1 MVLYIVF
8 SYRDWNLMS
17 RFSILTVVCIACFL
31 LFGTLQSSSVAFGFE
46 VSRKPN
52 FIVIFTD
59 DQGYQDLGCFGS
71 PEIQTPNIDG
81 MANEGM
87 RFTDFYAQTVCGPSR
102 AALMTGCY
110 PLRVGK
116 KGNNQNEIHPFLH
129 TEEITIAEVLKDQGY
144 RTACFGKWDLAGH
157 RQRGYDEDLL
167 PTRQGFDYFFGTPT
181 SNDSVANLLRN
192 DQLVEPKA
200 DMASLTKR
208 YTDEALEFIQK
219 NKDKAFFVYLAHTM
233 PHLKLAASEQFKGDS
248 PRGLYGDVIEEI
260 DFNVGRILREIR
272 MLGLEEDTYV
282 IFTSDNGPWF
292 LDRHPRLSKQK
303 DMGGSH
309 GGDAAP
315 LRGHKT
321 STWEGGVRVP
331 CVMWAPGRIPAGT
344 VCSKIATTM
353 DVLPTLAALAGGDA
367 PTDRTVDGKD
377 IVDLIHGKAGTNGP
391 TEVFYYYAHTQLM
404 AVRSDRWK
412 LHLPRKVNTM
422 KRWDIFHRES
432 DIVDFTKPLLYD
444 LDQDPGELH
453 NLAGQHPDKV
463 EKLIELA
470 DRARNDI
477 GDYDRI
483 GKNARFF
490 DPQPRRPDITR

>member
-1 MVLYIVF
+1 
-8 SYRDWNLMS
+8 MS
-17 RFSILTVVCIACFL
+17 RFSILTVIGIACFL
-31 LFGTLQSSSVAFGFE
+31 LFGALQSSSVAIGFE

-71 PEIQTPNIDG
+71 PGIQTPNIDG

-116 KGNNQNEIHPFLH
+116 KGNNQSEIHPFLH

-157 RQRGYDEDLL
+157 RQTGYDEELL

-192 DQLVEPKA
+192 DQLIEPKA

-260 DFNVGRILREIR
+260 DFNVGRILGEIR
-272 MLGLEEDTYV
+272 TLGLEEETYV

-315 LRGHKT
+315 FRGHKT

-331 CVMWAPGRIPAGT
+331 CVMWAPGRIPAGK
-344 VCSKIATTM
+344 VCSEIATTM
-353 DVLPTLAALAGGDA
+353 DLLPTLAALAGGEA

-377 IVDLIHGKAGTNGP
+377 IVDLIHGKEGAKGP

-404 AVRSDRWK
+404 AVRSGRWK

-422 KRWDIFHRES
+422 KRWDVFHRES
-432 DIVDFTKPLLYD
+432 DIVDFTTPLLYD
-444 LDQDPGELH
+444 LEQDRGEQQ

-490 DPQPRRPDITR
+490 DPQPRRPDIKR